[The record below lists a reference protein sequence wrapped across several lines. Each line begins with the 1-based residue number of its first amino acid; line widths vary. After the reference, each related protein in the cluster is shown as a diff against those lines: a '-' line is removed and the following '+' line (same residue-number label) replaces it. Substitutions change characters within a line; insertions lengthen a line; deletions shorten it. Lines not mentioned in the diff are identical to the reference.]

1 MFDMVLNI
9 PLDYLICFA
18 VVLRDILGIV
28 WYMPNWL
35 SLQTFPLFRSHT
47 WKYNIQANKTIIRKM
62 ITIQFD
68 VFDLSFIFFIA
79 MSQTVIV
86 INRSG
91 ACYFLHASNMV
102 RWIYSAKLCEKIP
115 MPKNSYR
122 YFKYRRFCQ
131 IQSFPL
137 VWSSPA
143 PGWKKK
149 WPRKILNFEV
159 NGSYPRGSPKNG
171 STTLEVTLINYD
183 YQLFKIEVN
192 GEMQSNHSDMLQ
204 SPTLVVREKKDN
216 KLDSK
221 KVVSK

>member
-1 MFDMVLNI
+1 MECFTKKKNDYFYKTLSLMFDMVLNI

-79 MSQTVIV
+79 MSQTVSV

-143 PGWKKK
+143 PGWKIMAQKDLKFRSK
-149 WPRKILNFEV
+149 W
-159 NGSYPRGSPKNG
+159 
-171 STTLEVTLINYD
+171 
-183 YQLFKIEVN
+183 
-192 GEMQSNHSDMLQ
+192 
-204 SPTLVVREKKDN
+204 
-216 KLDSK
+216 
-221 KVVSK
+221 

>member
-1 MFDMVLNI
+1 
-9 PLDYLICFA
+9 
-18 VVLRDILGIV
+18 
-28 WYMPNWL
+28 
-35 SLQTFPLFRSHT
+35 
-47 WKYNIQANKTIIRKM
+47 M

-79 MSQTVIV
+79 MSQTVSV

-143 PGWKKK
+143 PGRKKK

-159 NGSYPRGSPKNG
+159 NGSYPRGHPKKKWFNIRSDLDKLRL
-171 STTLEVTLINYD
+171 STSLAQDSSKLRNAI
-183 YQLFKIEVN
+183 K
-192 GEMQSNHSDMLQ
+192 QSRHVAESNPRCRGKEGH
-204 SPTLVVREKKDN
+204 
-216 KLDSK
+216 
-221 KVVSK
+221 